1 MIINDPRGCI
11 LCGNRCAFLAVCGAF
26 AALGDTV
33 EEREKR
39 TDEIAQWLL
48 AEPKADG
55 AKVALDNQR
64 KERVHGNRKS
74 NRWKAVCGKSARTV

>member
-1 MIINDPRGCI
+1 MTKTIGM
-11 LCGNRCAFLAVCGAF
+11 AAATFLAVCGAF

-39 TDEIAQWLL
+39 TEEIAQWLP

-55 AKVALDNQR
+55 AFDVHYGVRPHGHGRALKQ
-64 KERVHGNRKS
+64 
-74 NRWKAVCGKSARTV
+74 ARQIRRDK